1 MAVFYR
7 AVKDFNTGY
16 CYLYTYTPGGAE
28 VLRRVAAES
37 DTVGVLVG
45 DVVLVSSWDGD
56 DLRVMRC
63 VPSADKDTPPAAAV
77 EIHRFTTAM
86 LSEYYDFGDLGSTGD
101 NMVFYGEESST
112 GVVVRTYFLVSAEGV
127 VRQYRALQFDEAM
140 QPQDLSFE
148 YMPNGLVYYANGE
161 CRLVRAEDFT

>member
-7 AVKDFNTGY
+7 AAKDFNTGY

-63 VPSADKDTPPAAAV
+63 TPSANKDTAPPAAV
-77 EIHRFTTAM
+77 EIHRFTLAM
-86 LSEYYDFGDLGSTGD
+86 LSEYDDFGYLGSTGD
-101 NMVFYGEESST
+101 AMVFYGEDSAT

-140 QPQDLSFE
+140 QPQDLSFQHI
-148 YMPNGLVYYANGE
+148 PNGLVYYASGE
-161 CRLVRAEDFT
+161 CRLVHAEDFT